1 MNQSPIESHRRKL
14 INLFYL
20 SDLLPLSNMNS
31 SDRRTTKNANFFF
44 SLFTPVLLGQR
55 FNKAQRGYE
64 ISDPQHPLI
73 PQENMKV
80 LSKSSR
86 GAFEPIPLLFLHD
99 LISRQTHLTRIP
111 QTEPG
116 GEERIHQNEDEE
128 ALVLRF
134 EQFFFFDYGGRKRA
148 SWRVD
153 LPRFR
158 RRGFPSAKGVATLRA
173 WKGTPRLST
182 NRLRPLATP
191 GRAIPR
197 LGVLRRE
204 GDQRRRVLA
213 TPGTQRHR
221 NERAINHA
229 RTPRA
234 PTKSSPR

>member
-31 SDRRTTKNANFFF
+31 SDRRTTKDANFFF

-116 GEERIHQNEDEE
+116 GEDGDTPER
-128 ALVLRF
+128 
-134 EQFFFFDYGGRKRA
+134 G
-148 SWRVD
+148 
-153 LPRFR
+153 
-158 RRGFPSAKGVATLRA
+158 RRGSGGGAFPPPKG
-173 WKGTPRLST
+173 
-182 NRLRPLATP
+182 LRPSE
-191 GRAIPR
+191 
-197 LGVLRRE
+197 LGKVRPACRPIVC
-204 GDQRRRVLA
+204 GPWQPPA
-213 TPGTQRHR
+213 
-221 NERAINHA
+221 ERYLDWAY
-229 RTPRA
+229 
-234 PTKSSPR
+234 

>member
-31 SDRRTTKNANFFF
+31 SDRRTTKDANFFF

-86 GAFEPIPLLFLHD
+86 GAFEPILLLFLHD

-116 GEERIHQNEDEE
+116 GEERIHQNEDE
-128 ALVLRF
+128 AHKRLWSSASSS
-134 EQFFFFDYGGRKRA
+134 FFSSITGGENG
-148 SWRVD
+148 RVD
-153 LPRFR
+153 ELTC
-158 RRGFPSAKGVATLRA
+158 RGSGGGAFPPPKG
-173 WKGTPRLST
+173 
-182 NRLRPLATP
+182 LRPSE
-191 GRAIPR
+191 
-197 LGVLRRE
+197 LGKVRPACRPIVC
-204 GDQRRRVLA
+204 GPWQPPA
-213 TPGTQRHR
+213 
-221 NERAINHA
+221 ERYLDWAY
-229 RTPRA
+229 
-234 PTKSSPR
+234 

>member
-1 MNQSPIESHRRKL
+1 MNQSLIESHRRKL

-31 SDRRTTKNANFFF
+31 SDRRTTKDANFFF

-116 GEERIHQNEDEE
+116 GEDGDTPERGRSAQE

-134 EQFFFFDYGGRKRA
+134 EQFFFFDYGGRKR
-148 SWRVD
+148 VD
-153 LPRFR
+153 ELTC
-158 RRGFPSAKGVATLRA
+158 RGSGGGAFPPPKG
-173 WKGTPRLST
+173 
-182 NRLRPLATP
+182 LRPSE
-191 GRAIPR
+191 
-197 LGVLRRE
+197 LGKVRPACRPIVC
-204 GDQRRRVLA
+204 GPWQPPA
-213 TPGTQRHR
+213 
-221 NERAINHA
+221 ERYLDWAY
-229 RTPRA
+229 
-234 PTKSSPR
+234 